1 MKKTLTLFKR
11 GKKWYGKKI
20 VDGKEYVVSTG
31 ETSKSAASQ
40 VAEYK
45 LLTKLGIV
53 HKTVHDSVHE
63 TVHDRVQI
71 CEKPQQKQETENVQ
85 SDSPTPRVIDVIL
98 HWTANAL
105 HVRSRTRA
113 KVVSSHLRIYLRE
126 TRCNEHSNLSE
137 AFSPEAFELFYQRRL
152 AGKENKAR
160 QTAIRTANSHIKN
173 VRSLFSRRFIDS
185 YKFDLPAS
193 LTAWQSKPLPK
204 AVDDTQYTVKDK
216 IDTFKVIIKRCEKLK
231 DSNPAAYL
239 AYYLQLHC
247 GLRRN
252 EAACARWSWLTEDS
266 LLVQSE
272 DDFSTKSGRSRE
284 VPLSPDQVAHIRSFR
299 KAVTVFSRV
308 GKAQRVQPDDYII
321 PGGNPTARYAHACN
335 AVAKIIRDAGLKGHK
350 SCHELRKYFGANVAT
365 QLGLFAAQK
374 YLGHAGPEITSKY
387 YADLTE
393 KKSVTIG
400 ILT

>member
-1 MKKTLTLFKR
+1 M
-11 GKKWYGKKI
+11 
-20 VDGKEYVVSTG
+20 
-31 ETSKSAASQ
+31 
-40 VAEYK
+40 
-45 LLTKLGIV
+45 
-53 HKTVHDSVHE
+53 
-63 TVHDRVQI
+63 
-71 CEKPQQKQETENVQ
+71 TENVQ
-85 SDSPTPRVIDVIL
+85 SDSPTPRVIDVIQ

-126 TRCNEHSNLSE
+126 TRCNEHSALSE

-193 LTAWQSKPLPK
+193 LAAWQSKPLPK
-204 AVDDTQYTVKDK
+204 AIDDTQYTVKDK
-216 IDTFKVIIKRCEKLK
+216 IDTFKVIIKRCEALK
-231 DSNPAAYL
+231 ESNPAAYL

-284 VPLSPDQVAHIRSFR
+284 VPLSPDQVAHLRSFKKTVKVR
-299 KAVTVFSRV
+299 NKA
-308 GKAQRVQPDDYII
+308 GLKKIIDADDYII
-321 PGGNPTARYAHACN
+321 PGGTFTARYRYAADD
-335 AVAKIIRDAGLKGHK
+335 VAKIIREAGLRGHK

-374 YLGHAGPEITSKY
+374 YLGHAGPEITSKC
-387 YADLTE
+387 YADLMFA
-393 KKSVTIG
+393 KPVDVK
-400 ILT
+400 ILL